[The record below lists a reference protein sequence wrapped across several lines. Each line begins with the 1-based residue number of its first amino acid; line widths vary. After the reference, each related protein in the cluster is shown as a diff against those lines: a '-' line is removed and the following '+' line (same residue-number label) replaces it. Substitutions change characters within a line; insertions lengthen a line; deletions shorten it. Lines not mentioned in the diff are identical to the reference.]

1 MGNMKEKRNLI
12 LISLGIVFCIA
23 GILYFQPPFFRSWI
37 IQLESDTYDRQL
49 RRFHRPLSKDPSVA
63 IVAIDDR
70 SMAEMGRW
78 PWNRENLAKI
88 ALELKQLGASV
99 IAFDMVFS
107 EPQPNP
113 VLEVMAKNPNLN
125 LEALAAQFDADSKF
139 AEALKSSPSML
150 GFLFTRDGKEVNSL
164 PAPLASSELPIPSLS
179 GYIGNLPVFPN
190 QGGFLNT
197 TVDSD
202 GILRFSPLLLRH
214 GINVYPALALIAAKE
229 YLKTPFTG
237 IASEN
242 QVIES
247 IGLGDRTIHTDP
259 WGRILI
265 PFRGRPFSFPHLSAI
280 DVLQGKINPKD
291 VQGKLVFVGLTA
303 TAASDLLSTAISPA
317 FPGVEVQAT
326 IASGIIDNYLPH
338 KPIWGRGLAVLLVLI
353 LGIIAAFTFPFIGHL
368 ASFIA
373 SLIILGLLEVV
384 NYWAW
389 SRYGLVLSFFFPL
402 PTLATIFIL
411 EVISTIVSDMRHK
424 KEIKKIFEQMVS
436 EKALGSMIEGQF
448 TVSGETKEITILF
461 SENREFAKIAPTLSA
476 PQLKSYLNAYLTELS
491 EIVFREKGVLE
502 RTVRDQLAAF
512 WGAPFP
518 EPNHAALAVKAAL
531 AMKDRPIGIGI
542 DSGIAQ
548 VGDMG
553 SKFTHSYTA
562 IGEPVDLAH
571 HLKKLTAAYSVPI
584 LVSENT
590 KKLTENEF
598 QYRKIDEIAF
608 NGKQISIYE
617 PMSLS

>member
-1 MGNMKEKRNLI
+1 MGTMKEKRNLI
-12 LISLGIVFCIA
+12 LISLGIVFFIA

-49 RRFHRPLSKDPSVA
+49 RRFHRPLSDNPSVA

-70 SMAEMGRW
+70 SIAEVGRW

-88 ALELKQLGASV
+88 ALELKRLGASV

-125 LEALAAQFDADSKF
+125 LEALVAEFDADSKF
-139 AEALKSSPSML
+139 AGALKSSPSIL
-150 GFLFTRDGKEVNSL
+150 GFLLTLKGKEVNSL
-164 PAPLASSELPIPSLS
+164 PSPLASSDLPIPNMN
-179 GYIGNLPVFPN
+179 GYIGNLPIFAN
-190 QGGFLNT
+190 QGGFLNA

-214 GINVYPALALIAAKE
+214 QTNVYPSLGLAAAKE
-229 YLKTPFTG
+229 FLKTPFTG
-237 IASEN
+237 IAS
-242 QVIES
+242 VDDIIES

-280 DVLQGKINPKD
+280 DVLQGKIDPKFVRD
-291 VQGKLVFVGLTA
+291 KLIFVGLTA
-303 TAASDLLSTAISPA
+303 TAASDLLTTAISPA

-338 KPIWGRGLAVLLVLI
+338 KPIWGRGLAVLLVLF
-353 LGIIAAFTFPFIGHL
+353 LGAIAAFTFPFIRHIT
-368 ASFIA
+368 AFVA
-373 SLIILGLLEVV
+373 SLIILGLLEAV

-389 SRYGLVLSFFFPL
+389 SQHGLVLSFFFPL
-402 PTLATIFIL
+402 PTLAILFIL
-411 EVISTIVSDMRHK
+411 ELITAIVSDMGHK
-424 KEIKKIFEQMVS
+424 KELKRIFGQTVSANTLDQILSKK
-436 EKALGSMIEGQF
+436 GHF
-448 TVSGETKEITILF
+448 TVAGETKEITILF
-461 SENREFAKIAPTLSA
+461 SENREFSKIAPTLSA
-476 PQLKSYLNAYLTELS
+476 PQLKEYLGSYLTILS
-491 EIVFREKGVLE
+491 EIVFKEKGVLE
-502 RTVRDQLAAF
+502 RTVRDQLSAF
-512 WGAPFP
+512 WGAPFR

-531 AMKDRPIGIGI
+531 AMKNQPIGIGI
-542 DSGIAQ
+542 DSGLAQ

-598 QYRKIDEIAF
+598 QYRKIDEIVF
-608 NGKQISIYE
+608 KGKQISIYE
-617 PMSLS
+617 PT